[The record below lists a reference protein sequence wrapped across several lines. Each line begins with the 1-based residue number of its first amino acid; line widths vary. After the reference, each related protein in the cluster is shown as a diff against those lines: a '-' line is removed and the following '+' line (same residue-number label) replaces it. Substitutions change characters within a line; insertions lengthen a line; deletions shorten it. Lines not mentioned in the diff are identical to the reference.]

1 MADILN
7 FNVKDDSLKNILYN
21 NPFYIDIKG
30 SVNICLI
37 RCGQEIDNCKSIN
50 FQTMTNYGK
59 ILVLNPN
66 NSKIGKCAIKLAY
79 DTSNDNK
86 DNNGNAN
93 YQFVKAFV
101 TVPSLHRLNGQ
112 IYDMETFLIFSSVQK
127 NGNILYVVLCT
138 LSNGTQN
145 VPQTND
151 PTLLNYKLMTELFT
165 NNNIVP
171 EIYGTKEISGV
182 PNPVDLSSFI
192 PPLGLRSF
200 YDYTHPLNNK
210 VNFRVF
216 QKVMNVRN
224 DILTNLR
231 SKLTPGLIYDNF
243 KSSILKTINPFEGL
257 FFYFSEDLTN
267 RYKSFEI
274 NNKKEKFESNISTD
288 EKKKDEQNLEEIS
301 KNIIEEQEKY
311 ENDEFKKIDIKDKEI
326 SEFDKIEE
334 EEIKKSEKF
343 VDKKK
348 EDGYKKN
355 IIMIYSTIICLFLYN
370 ILNTYFVNNLFSS
383 QIKPSNENLAL
394 SIVNLGDH
402 NISALL
408 GTKFK
413 MYIILFIHGVFTFLC
428 FFISMILLSTNNIL
442 LSNILITIIVFILII
457 GIIVFYLHIR
467 YIFYRLKTISDN
479 SLTYKVNFLFT
490 YICNK
495 MFSSNNISTIFNNLY
510 NIFLTENYNN
520 FNIPMD
526 ENNTI
531 VINNVMKGGG
541 IDNNEKIVEKF
552 NSVPAPYINEDKN
565 LLNAKY
571 MEKVNKT
578 NSFMD
583 LLDLF
588 SDDYFKDKLSSN
600 SNWFRDTIIYTLF
613 LILSFI
619 FIVSRFQYDYLMT
632 NNYNIG
638 LNTVTNLAVVIFTYK
653 GLLLLFSAMAYYF
666 TTNKI
671 LLYIILGV
679 IVLGMLSSII
689 TGFIPIFPGN
699 NKTIKIPFYLYIC
712 FVGVALL
719 LISSLFII
727 NLFNKKPEAIPEGGN
742 KTNSVVQ
749 PQIYESEQINESE
762 SYNLFSNHI
771 SPKISNINKQLL
783 TNIVKT
789 DNIDTIDNITS
800 DKISNIDNNNNNK
813 KKQNIAKTI
822 QKILTNKNNSI
833 KRDHLNDIKKIIQ
846 IKYPKLTINKINTID
861 KLKNIGNDEKEF
873 INNLIELLNKESNV
887 IKNEKNEEEKI
898 NELINQYPS
907 NESLKEFLTCI
918 KDMIVKLKEINEEKN
933 KARRNVLLSQL
944 EELKKNINATKLNQI
959 LQENSNLGKKISSIY
974 NTVIHGINNVMSNF

>member
-1 MADILN
+1 MSNILN
-7 FNVKDDSLKNILYN
+7 LQVKDESLKDIVYN
-21 NPFYIDIKG
+21 NPYYIDIKG

-37 RCGQEIDNCKSIN
+37 RCGQEIDSCQSIT
-50 FQTMTNYGK
+50 FSTMTNYGK

-541 IDNNEKIVEKF
+541 IDNNEIIVEKF

-742 KTNSVVQ
+742 KQLEQS
-749 PQIYESEQINESE
+749 QINESE

-771 SPKISNINKQLL
+771 SPKISDRNKQLL
-783 TNIVKT
+783 TNIVNN
-789 DNIDTIDNITS
+789 NIETIDNITY
-800 DKISNIDNNNNNK
+800 DKISNNNNNNNNK
-813 KKQNIAKTI
+813 KKQYIAKTI
-822 QKILTNKNNSI
+822 QKILTNKNNNI

-846 IKYPKLTINKINTID
+846 IKYPELKINNINTID
-861 KLKNIGNDEKEF
+861 KLKNIGTNDEKEF

-898 NELINQYPS
+898 NELIYQNHS

-918 KDMIVKLKEINEEKN
+918 KGIIEKLKEINNEKN
-933 KARRNVLLSQL
+933 KARKDTLLIEL
-944 EELKKNINATKLNQI
+944 KELKKNINSNILNKI
-959 LQENSNLGKKISSIY
+959 LQNNSDVGTQISGIY
-974 NTVIHGINNVMSNF
+974 NKVIEGITKVIPE

>member
-1 MADILN
+1 MSNILN
-7 FNVKDDSLKNILYN
+7 LQVKDESLKDIVYN
-21 NPFYIDIKG
+21 NPYYIDIKG

-37 RCGQEIDNCKSIN
+37 RCGQEIDSCQSIT
-50 FQTMTNYGK
+50 FSTMTNYGK

-541 IDNNEKIVEKF
+541 DEKF

-742 KTNSVVQ
+742 GTKLAVQ
-749 PQIYESEQINESE
+749 KQINKSE

-771 SPKISNINKQLL
+771 SPKISDRNKQLL

-789 DNIDTIDNITS
+789 DNIETIDNITS
-800 DKISNIDNNNNNK
+800 NKISNIDNNNN
-813 KKQNIAKTI
+813 KQKIAKTI
-822 QKILTNKNNSI
+822 QKILTNKNNNI

-846 IKYPKLTINKINTID
+846 IKYPELTINKINTIN
-861 KLKNIGNDEKEF
+861 KLKNIGNDDQKEF
-873 INNLIELLNKESNV
+873 INNLFELLNKESNV
-887 IKNEKNEEEKI
+887 IETNEEGNI
-898 NELINQYPS
+898 DELMYQYPS

-918 KDMIVKLKEINEEKN
+918 KDIIVKLREINEEKN
-933 KARRNVLLSQL
+933 EARRNVLLSQL
-944 EELKKNINATKLNQI
+944 EELKKNIDKSKLNEI
-959 LQENSNLGKKISSIY
+959 LNKNSDVGTEILGIY
-974 NTVIHGINNVMSNF
+974 NKVIQGINKVMNNF